1 MRVKDYYDLLVWSD
15 VKSNKFWGMSN
26 EDIRLVKYGRIGK
39 KPRTHRYANS
49 GDVTRV
55 MTDKIFK
62 GYIYVQKNDIA
73 GDHTCCEGSDTIVT
87 RDVSETAQ
95 LDSRRGDLG
104 PTFHLCLGCG
114 SRINHDNEQENF
126 NRFINQALHRRSYGA
141 KGDDNG

>member
-26 EDIRLVKYGRIGK
+26 EDIRLVKYGRIGR
-39 KPRTHRYANS
+39 KPRTHRYSNS
-49 GDVTRV
+49 TDATRV
-55 MTDKIFK
+55 MTGKIFK
-62 GYIYVQKNDIA
+62 GYIYVQRNDIA
-73 GDHTCCEGSDTIVT
+73 DDHICCEGSDTIVT
-87 RDVSETAQ
+87 RDTGDHYVEE
-95 LDSRRGDLG
+95 GDLG

>member
-1 MRVKDYYDLLVWSD
+1 MRVKEYYALLVWSD

-26 EDIRLVKYGRIGK
+26 EDIRVVKYGRIGK

-87 RDVSETAQ
+87 RDVAE
-95 LDSRRGDLG
+95 GDRG
-104 PTFHLCLGCG
+104 PTFHLCLGGG
-114 SRINHDNEQENF
+114 SRINHDDEQENF

-141 KGDDNG
+141 KGDNNG

>member
-39 KPRTHRYANS
+39 KPRTHRYANR
-49 GDVTRV
+49 GDATRV

-62 GYIYVQKNDIA
+62 GYIYVERNDIA
-73 GDHTCCEGSDTIVT
+73 DDHTCCEGSDTIVT
-87 RDVSETAQ
+87 RDT
-95 LDSRRGDLG
+95 GDHYVEEGDRG

-141 KGDDNG
+141 KGYDNG

>member
-26 EDIRLVKYGRIGK
+26 EDICVVKYGRIGK
-39 KPRTHRYANS
+39 KPRTHHYDCRDHA
-49 GDVTRV
+49 TRA
-55 MTDKIFK
+55 MQSKIFK
-62 GYIYVQKNDIA
+62 GYIYVARNDIA
-73 GDHTCCEGSDTIVT
+73 ADHTCCEDSDTIIT
-87 RDVSETAQ
+87 RDVKQSLYGHMGVTV
-95 LDSRRGDLG
+95 GG

-126 NRFINQALHRRSYGA
+126 NRFINQALHRRSYGT

>member
-26 EDIRLVKYGRIGK
+26 EDIRIVKYGRIGK
-39 KPRTHRYANS
+39 KPRTHRYSSS
-49 GDVTRV
+49 GDATRV
-55 MTDKIFK
+55 MTNKIFK

-87 RDVSETAQ
+87 RDVAG
-95 LDSRRGDLG
+95 GDRG